1 MDTGKFYNQ
10 LIGLISFSVVT
21 TILSVLGLC
30 IIAIDLWMVEPWA
43 NPPYEFEL
51 LHAWH
56 IANLI
61 DRKVIIGLAGLAV
74 CLGILLPILPSLW
87 WPWLRKYTLT
97 PPRPRDDINEAPA
110 FARGAILLVTSTVIA
125 LLLVFAVGSTGLLDD
140 FPHVNICRAATS
152 VEESGD
158 CPEENKVSGLLLSR
172 DSEYYYVL
180 KHAEEERG
188 LVEYVPLKEANN
200 IQVRNPPNPSNTRE
214 EEDLQE

>member
-61 DRKVIIGLAGLAV
+61 DRKVIIGLERVWRITSPAR
-74 CLGILLPILPSLW
+74 PS
-87 WPWLRKYTLT
+87 
-97 PPRPRDDINEAPA
+97 
-110 FARGAILLVTSTVIA
+110 
-125 LLLVFAVGSTGLLDD
+125 
-140 FPHVNICRAATS
+140 
-152 VEESGD
+152 
-158 CPEENKVSGLLLSR
+158 
-172 DSEYYYVL
+172 
-180 KHAEEERG
+180 
-188 LVEYVPLKEANN
+188 
-200 IQVRNPPNPSNTRE
+200 VRR
-214 EEDLQE
+214 